1 MSTEAEH
8 IELAHHSAARGA
20 RDECAAGSDGP
31 RLVTRGE
38 THGRDDSAPDRAAIL
53 DWLAFTGRL
62 SAYHTLAWLASAL
75 ETLFG
80 VTRGQWKLR
89 DRGWCGYKHRVDLGT
104 YGLLAFGGTAQ
115 RDTYHV
121 EIAGHGCYRV
131 SDWNAVRLWLGTY
144 EASLTRVDLAHD
156 DFAGVTLS
164 VPKALEWFNSDGFST
179 NGRPPTGQ
187 LIDDLGSGKGRT
199 LYVGSRVSGKLARC
213 YEKGRQNG
221 DRTSPW
227 TRIEVEL
234 RNKSRVIPLD
244 VLTSPGKY
252 LAGAYPALR
261 FLCEEQCR
269 VRTMRKV
276 GQVSY
281 DTMVKN
287 LRIQGGKALHIMCK
301 VHQGDAGAV
310 LEKLVVA
317 GIPKRLAKIP
327 DEVIAGL
334 QECSR

>member
-1 MSTEAEH
+1 MCTQAD
-8 IELAHHSAARGA
+8 HSSADRDSYARGA
-20 RDECAAGSDGP
+20 RTERVSAADAP

-38 THGRDDSAPDRAAIL
+38 THDRDDSVPGRAAIL

-62 SAYHTLAWLASAL
+62 SAYQTLGWLASAL
-75 ETLFG
+75 KTLFG

-104 YGLLAFGGTAQ
+104 CGLLAFGGTAQ
-115 RDTYHV
+115 RETYHV

-131 SDWNAVRLWLGTY
+131 SDWNAVRLWLATY
-144 EASLTRVDLAHD
+144 DTCLTRVDVAHD

-164 VPKALEWFNSDGFST
+164 VAKALEWFNSGGFST

-199 LYVGSRVSGKLARC
+199 LYVGSRLSGKLARC

-227 TRIEVEL
+227 TRVEVEL

-244 VLTSPGKY
+244 VLTAPGKY

-287 LRIQGGKALHIMCK
+287 LRIQGGKALHVM
-301 VHQGDAGAV
+301 
-310 LEKLVVA
+310 
-317 GIPKRLAKIP
+317 
-327 DEVIAGL
+327 
-334 QECSR
+334 